1 MRGRKHF
8 LPHAMS
14 RESSGIL
21 CDWDVSNSNS
31 PEYSSSESSG
41 SFSALTAALSSSA
54 IPLSTVPPPST
65 SAQARPISAIHSS
78 RTESPTGFWEET
90 DMVAIFPG
98 KAAAGKKSDG
108 EWDPPP
114 SEVCAP
120 PPGIFGEVSDSPPPA
135 QRVLGQRGR
144 QAPSTSAGP
153 IVRCPARVVL
163 ATGVV
168 NPRWWSASRLVFKH
182 ISMSRR
188 QAPRPSLPT
197 G

>member
-41 SFSALTAALSSSA
+41 SFSALTAALSRSA

-78 RTESPTGFWEET
+78 LMERPAGFWEET
-90 DMVAIFPG
+90 DMVPILPG
-98 KAAAGKKSDG
+98 IASTGKDSDG
-108 EWDPPP
+108 EWDHQR

-120 PPGIFGEVSDSPPPA
+120 STRIFRRGIGILPY
-135 QRVLGQRGR
+135 G
-144 QAPSTSAGP
+144 STSAGAAGP
-153 IVRCPARVVL
+153 TNTRDIRQ
-163 ATGVV
+163 
-168 NPRWWSASRLVFKH
+168 
-182 ISMSRR
+182 SRR
-188 QAPRPSLPT
+188 SLPSARIVLGNREEVHRLQADVQT
-197 G
+197 RLNVAQAFRTAPIS